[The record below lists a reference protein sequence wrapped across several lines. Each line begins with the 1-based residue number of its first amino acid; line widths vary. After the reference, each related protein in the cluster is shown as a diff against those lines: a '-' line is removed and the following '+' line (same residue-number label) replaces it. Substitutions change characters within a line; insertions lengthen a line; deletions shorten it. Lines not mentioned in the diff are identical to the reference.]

1 MTSDA
6 KIGLLLGLV
15 FIFII
20 AFIINGL
27 PGLSQDSHNNTL
39 TAEIF
44 LNKFIFQAVITY
56 DGNLSVF
63 I

>member
-15 FIFII
+15 FIFVI

-27 PGLSQDSHNNTL
+27 PGSARNK
-39 TAEIF
+39 TAT
-44 LNKFIFQAVITY
+44 N
-56 DGNLSVF
+56 
-63 I
+63 